1 MRGEAVARLVP
12 RPVPRDNAVA
22 ADGRIA
28 RMRPQVQFCTSS
40 DGVRLA
46 YSISGNGPLLVRAP
60 HWFTHLEHDWSN
72 PAMRPWVEDLSK
84 RYTLLRFDQRGTGL
98 SDREVPE
105 ISFEAHVRD
114 LEAVVDAAGFER
126 FALLGLSQGASFS
139 IAYSARHPERVSH
152 LVLCGGFVRGWA
164 KRDAGGDYLANR
176 ECQIKLI
183 ELGWGNRDPSFRQV
197 FSTQFMPDA
206 PIEAIRGFNDLMP
219 LTSSASTA
227 ARIFTDNGQIDVR
240 EEAKRIS
247 CPTLVLHARGD
258 LRIPFEEG
266 RFAAG
271 LIPAARFVGL
281 ESRNHCMTQE
291 EPAWQVFLDAVTEFY
306 PPAAAAPAA
315 ALAGLTARE
324 GEVLE
329 LIAQGLDNAQIA
341 ARLSVSDKTV
351 RNNITHIF
359 DKIGVENRSQ
369 AIVLARERGLGQAR
383 RP

>member
-1 MRGEAVARLVP
+1 VRLAP
-12 RPVPRDNAVA
+12 RPEPRVNAGA
-22 ADGRIA
+22 AGGRIV

-46 YSISGNGPLLVRAP
+46 YALSGKGPLLVRAP

-114 LEAVVDAAGFER
+114 LEAVVDAAGFDR
-126 FALLGLSQGASFS
+126 FALLGLSQGAASGV
-139 IAYSARHPERVSH
+139 AYAARHPERVSH

-164 KRDAGGDYLANR
+164 KRDDSPEHLEKR
-176 ECQIKLI
+176 EMQVKLI
-183 ELGWGNRDPSFRQV
+183 EYGWGTDDPSFRQV
-197 FSTQFMPDA
+197 FSNQFMPDA
-206 PIEAIRGFNDLMP
+206 PIEAIRGFNDFMP
-219 LTSSASTA
+219 LTSSAKTA
-227 ARIFTDNGQIDVR
+227 ATIFARNGLIDVR
-240 EEAKRIS
+240 QEAKQVR
-247 CPTLVLHARGD
+247 CPTLVLHGRGD

-266 RFAAG
+266 RLAAG
-271 LIPAARFVGL
+271 LIPGAHFISL
-281 ESRNHCMTQE
+281 DTRNHLMQD
-291 EPAWQVFLDAVTEFY
+291 EPAWQVFLDALTEFY
-306 PPAAAAPAA
+306 PPSQRSAAVAEFTA
-315 ALAGLTARE
+315 LTARE
-324 GEVLE
+324 REVLE

-341 ARLSVSDKTV
+341 ARLALSEKTV

-369 AIVLARERGLGQAR
+369 AIVLARERGLGQSR
-383 RP
+383 R